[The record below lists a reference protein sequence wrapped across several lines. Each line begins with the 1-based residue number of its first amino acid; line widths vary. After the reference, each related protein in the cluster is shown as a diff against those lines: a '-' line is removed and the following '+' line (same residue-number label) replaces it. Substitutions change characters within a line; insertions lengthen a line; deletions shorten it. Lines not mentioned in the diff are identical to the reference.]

1 MQITQQ
7 AAHPVTHFDPRF
19 VTKTMHAYLD
29 YPVAASLIALPFVLG
44 LGGSN
49 PSAKWVAVG
58 TDVAAIILTFFAD
71 HKTGVIRIIPFSF
84 HVAVDAL
91 VGIIFVTV
99 PFVLGF
105 TGLDAWYYWA
115 NGGALLVVLCLQKPD
130 AMQMRTASA

>member
-1 MQITQQ
+1 MQITHQ
-7 AAHPVTHFDPRF
+7 ATHRSTHFDPRF

-49 PSAKWVAVG
+49 ASAKWIAVVTG
-58 TDVAAIILTFFAD
+58 VAAIVLTFFTD
-71 HKTGVIRIIPFSF
+71 HRTGVIRIIPFSF
-84 HVAVDAL
+84 HAAVDAL
-91 VGIIFVTV
+91 VGITFVTA

-105 TGLDAWYYWA
+105 AGLDAWYYWA
-115 NGGALLVVLCLQKPD
+115 NGAALLVVLCLQKPD

>member
-1 MQITQQ
+1 VHTTQQ
-7 AAHPVTHFDPRF
+7 TAHPVTRFDPRF

-49 PSAKWVAVG
+49 PSAKWIAVVTG
-58 TDVAAIILTFFAD
+58 VAAIILTFFTD
-71 HKTGVIRIIPFSF
+71 HRTGVIRIIPFSL

-91 VGIIFVTV
+91 VGIVFVTV

-105 TGLDAWYYWA
+105 AGLDAWYYWA
-115 NGGALLVVLCLQKPD
+115 NGGALLVVLCLQKPN
-130 AMQMRTASA
+130 AMRMRTASA